1 MSVFFFA
8 ILLNQCFLFRVVAD
22 MTGVTNNKG
31 LIPTWLMA
39 ILKFIILVITL
50 LLAVHNFENRIHIV
64 VGIYIFQ
71 LIILVISTKR
81 IVKKN

>member
-1 MSVFFFA
+1 
-8 ILLNQCFLFRVVAD
+8 
-22 MTGVTNNKG
+22 MTGMQTNRS
-31 LIPTWLMA
+31 IFPTWLQG
-39 ILKFIILVITL
+39 ILKFLILITAILAALHKFEDKAHII
-50 LLAVHNFENRIHIV
+50 